1 MLTVCNTGKSRRERH
16 HRTNEKYFILLFYFI
31 QVHPCDGTHCPIGTL
46 QSDKGDIHENAA
58 EKSTLHP
65 VELFRD
71 YPKAPFYL
79 KEGNLGW
86 S

>member
-1 MLTVCNTGKSRRERH
+1 MA
-16 HRTNEKYFILLFYFI
+16 RTRY
-31 QVHPCDGTHCPIGTL
+31 PIGTL

-79 KEGNLGW
+79 KEGI
-86 S
+86 

>member
-1 MLTVCNTGKSRRERH
+1 M
-16 HRTNEKYFILLFYFI
+16 
-31 QVHPCDGTHCPIGTL
+31 HCPIGTL

-79 KEGNLGW
+79 KEGNLPRLEPKREGTVP
-86 S
+86 

>member
-1 MLTVCNTGKSRRERH
+1 M
-16 HRTNEKYFILLFYFI
+16 
-31 QVHPCDGTHCPIGTL
+31 HPCDGTHCPIGTL

-86 S
+86 SRRERGPCPSSDICHVAISILKLT